1 MECGRRKKRKYIFMD
16 GNTTGNKHFM
26 SLEIKL
32 TSTLPIMWVTNKN
45 TNTTSGNKFISWC

>member
-1 MECGRRKKRKYIFMD
+1 MECGRREKRKYIFMD

-32 TSTLPIMWVTNKN
+32 TSTLLIMWVTNKN
-45 TNTTSGNKFISWC
+45 TNNNFREQIY